1 MWHLCSCFFYLHM
14 NAEPQTANS
23 SPAPHY
29 SLLCVLSERVLSF
42 PVPGSGISAPLNFK
56 NQLVLSVGLSW
67 NIWGSAICRTSVLS
81 MSSIKILPAMGSLE
95 ILLSSCPWLWQILA
109 RHRRTEEDSSGPV
122 LLSHLPGT
130 ICLTLPV
137 VSSLVQCL
145 STSYSCSHGMTL
157 DYLVSEALGMVFLLI
172 ASRCSCK
179 TQLKPFSCTHIDGY
193 TSRLIP
199 LPTSPFPLLYGIVL
213 WRWEA
218 SQSATSKTSENGFR
232 HFFLEKKSP

>member
-1 MWHLCSCFFYLHM
+1 MGHLCSCFFYLHM
-14 NAEPQTANS
+14 NAQPQTANS
-23 SPAPHY
+23 SPAPRS

-42 PVPGSGISAPLNFK
+42 PVPGCGLSASLNFK
-56 NQLVLSVGLSW
+56 NQFVLSVGLLKYL
-67 NIWGSAICRTSVLS
+67 GSAICRTSVLS
-81 MSSIKILPAMGSLE
+81 TRSIKILPAMGSLE

-145 STSYSCSHGMTL
+145 STSYFCSHGMTL
-157 DYLVSEALGMVFLLI
+157 DYLVSEALGMGFLLI

-193 TSRLIP
+193 TCRLIP

-213 WRWEA
+213 WR
-218 SQSATSKTSENGFR
+218 
-232 HFFLEKKSP
+232 